1 MRRRRRPLSPSTPL
15 AQSHHPA
22 KSVGAC
28 AMISRCEVDD
38 ALGQKCSAIQ
48 CKSLS
53 QIRGPY
59 RSGNRISIY
68 SASHSENRSNSHIDL
83 RSEFRGAAMKESF
96 ELRLKRAAEE
106 LASQKREQS
115 LRQGVGSFVRLNR
128 DLLLTLHSELGTWS
142 NVAELLSGEGLRWKT
157 GRPVTGSQ
165 LRSLLSRTRTR
176 LNKTTSQ
183 PRADNLVSG
192 PLPSKPL
199 IQNMRPRPQDS
210 PQQKPIRG
218 LSDLLDT

>member
-1 MRRRRRPLSPSTPL
+1 
-15 AQSHHPA
+15 
-22 KSVGAC
+22 
-28 AMISRCEVDD
+28 MISRCEVND
-38 ALGQKCSAIQ
+38 APGQKCSAIR

-59 RSGNRISIY
+59 RSGNRIIMY
-68 SASHSENRSNSHIDL
+68 SVSHSENRSNWHIDL
-83 RSEFRGAAMKESF
+83 RSEFRGAAMKEPF
-96 ELRLKRAAEE
+96 EIRLKRAAEE
-106 LASQKREQS
+106 LANQKREQS
-115 LRQGVGSFVRLNR
+115 LRQGVGPFVRLNR
-128 DLLLTLHSELGTWS
+128 DLLLTLHAELGTWS

-176 LNKTTSQ
+176 LNKVASQ
-183 PRADNLVSG
+183 PSADNLVTG

-199 IQNMRPRPQDS
+199 IQNMRPRSRDS